1 MATPR
6 PGTFWP
12 ATEIRL
18 IRRLANVDDHPAWTA
33 FVARY
38 QPPIWRAAR
47 RAGLTEAEAEEVVQK
62 TFIAVH
68 RSLAT
73 YQPERG
79 RFRTWLGGIVRHR
92 ILEQHRERRRW
103 PQPLG
108 READTLA
115 AGEPSGSEPPGEP
128 YLPFEEE
135 AERELDARAW
145 ERLKEVISPAH
156 WQVLRDLVLL
166 KYTPAE
172 VGQKYGFR
180 RGTVYVIKLRCLPKL
195 RAVRR
200 QLELEEELGVPG
212 VRAGEQGRAT
222 SAEPPGSAAATQRRS
237 TR

>member
-1 MATPR
+1 MAIPR

-12 ATEIRL
+12 ATELRL
-18 IRRLANVDDHPAWTA
+18 IRRLTNVDDHPAWAA

-73 YQPERG
+73 YQPGRG

-92 ILEQHRERRRW
+92 ILEQHRERRHW

-108 READTLA
+108 RWPEGPVAGA
-115 AGEPSGSEPPGEP
+115 AGVPEPSVEP

-145 ERLKEVISPAH
+145 ERLKEVIRPAH
-156 WQVLRDLVLL
+156 WQVLRDLVRLR
-166 KYTPAE
+166 YTPAE
-172 VGQKYGFR
+172 VGQKYGLR

-200 QLELEEELGVPG
+200 QLELEEELGLPG
-212 VRAGEQGRAT
+212 VRAGEAERGA
-222 SAEPPGSAAATQRRS
+222 SPEPPGAKGS
-237 TR
+237 